1 LAPVI
6 RDRKGDGRAAIKEAR
21 VAGYARVRIDGSVY
35 TLDEADT
42 LSLDRQKRHTVEVV
56 VDRYFLDAKP
66 DRSRLLD
73 SLETAVTIGN
83 GIIIVADTE
92 TKEELLLYT
101 RELIT
106 FLAHQE
112 VDYYVN
118 ACNSISTLDAGHIL
132 EEYAID
138 AKRYFDMKDF
148 AQRVKENIENNAR
161 VLIFATNATI
171 ESGVYQEVFSDYSP
185 EVLPSSLLAKAI
197 EEGDLITI
205 DEEVDRLVDYVLD
218 HGITHVFLGCTH
230 YPLISQYLD
239 KRFSDTGVICLNP
252 AEYIPEELLALSG
265 DEKSLTVVTTKQ
277 IPAYAVYLEDITE
290 DVVVKEISL
299 TS

>member
-1 LAPVI
+1 MSI
-6 RDRKGDGRAAIKEAR
+6 RIGVFDSGVGGLSVVKELYKHITAE
-21 VAGYARVRIDGSVY
+21 YVY
-35 TLDEADT
+35 IG
-42 LSLDRQKRHTVEVV
+42 
-56 VDRYFLDAKP
+56 
-66 DRSRLLD
+66 D
-73 SLETAVTIGN
+73 SLRAPYGN
-83 GIIIVADTE
+83 K

-171 ESGVYQEVFSDYSP
+171 ESGVYQEVFSHYSP

-239 KRFSDTGVICLNP
+239 KRFSDTGVVCLNP

-277 IPAYAVYLEDITE
+277 TPAYAVYLEDITE
-290 DVVVKEISL
+290 DAVVKEISL